1 MTSSAL
7 MTFVSA
13 VPVVSSACAVVC
25 VEPVARYVICNSLS
39 REVTN
44 SVLTCLS
51 TKIQLSQ
58 DFAIQQLDHYN
69 TDVDWKN
76 VCLSLCKTQTP
87 DELHLS
93 VNFLNS
99 L

>member
-1 MTSSAL
+1 

-58 DFAIQQLDHYN
+58 DFSIQQLDHYISFQN
-69 TDVDWKN
+69 TDVWKN
-76 VCLSLCKTQTP
+76 VCLSLCKTNTP